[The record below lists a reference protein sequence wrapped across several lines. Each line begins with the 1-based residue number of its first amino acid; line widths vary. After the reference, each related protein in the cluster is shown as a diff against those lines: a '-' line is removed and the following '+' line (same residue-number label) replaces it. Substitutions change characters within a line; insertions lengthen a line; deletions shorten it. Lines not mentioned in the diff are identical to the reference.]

1 MENLQLQA
9 LYEKEK
15 SDNTS
20 IVNFQLA
27 NNQTNY
33 VKKLN
38 FLLSE
43 FNVIPNQN
51 GLSNSE
57 SKRVINI

>member
-43 FNVIPNQN
+43 FNIIPVKN
-51 GLSNSE
+51 GLTNNE
-57 SKRVINI
+57 SQRIVHI

>member
-15 SDNTS
+15 YVNTP
-20 IVNFQLA
+20 IVNFQRED
-27 NNQTNY
+27 NQTNY

-43 FNVIPNQN
+43 FNVILNQN
-51 GLSNSE
+51 GLSNNE